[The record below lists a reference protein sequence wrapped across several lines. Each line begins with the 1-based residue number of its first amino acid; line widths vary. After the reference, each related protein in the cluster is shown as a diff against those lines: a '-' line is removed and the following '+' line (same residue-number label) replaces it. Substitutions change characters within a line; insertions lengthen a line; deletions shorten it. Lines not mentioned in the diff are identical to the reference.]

1 MGHPRRKVSTLL
13 DDALYRRAKLEAVR
27 QGKQVSE
34 ILGEALAAYLAERG
48 GRSGAGVV
56 AETWGSI
63 RVDAPSV
70 KQVMEEDDWL
80 GARSR

>member
-1 MGHPRRKVSTLL
+1 MSHARRKVSTLL

-34 ILGEALAAYLAERG
+34 ILGDALAAYLGARG
-48 GRSGAGVV
+48 GRTGIGVV

-63 RVDAPSV
+63 GVEPAILTD
-70 KQVMEEDDWL
+70 VMEEDGWL
-80 GARSR
+80 GPRA